1 MENEKRAARQRQ
13 EDAVLNR
20 VLVWFGGAV
29 IVELIMLLLNRY
41 FINYTTLPEEI
52 TLMAAIA
59 KILPIAAIV
68 CLVLCVAGALWC
80 ANARKAGKRAGV
92 PLVLTLMLGALAV
105 CFGVTYFFRGS
116 GVQLMCGAVPVVAVM
131 ALVYYLYQKEFFAV
145 TVLSAVGI
153 LGLWIIRKANGGS
166 DFVVYAY
173 VAAAAVVMLL
183 AVLAARKLQKSDGV
197 LVRGEKRLHI
207 FSHKANYGMIY
218 LTCGI
223 VAAVLIAACVLG
235 TAVAYYLIFG
245 LVAWLFVMAVYYT
258 VKLM

>member
-20 VLVWFGGAV
+20 VLIWFGAAV

-41 FINYTTLPEEI
+41 FINYTTDSNEI
-52 TLMAAIA
+52 MFADALSR
-59 KILPIAAIV
+59 ILPVVALGGLA
-68 CLVLCVAGALWC
+68 LCVAC
-80 ANARKAGKRAGV
+80 AVWFWYARKNAKKSGLPMVLA
-92 PLVLTLMLGALAV
+92 LVFAALSV
-105 CFGVTYFFRGS
+105 CLGVTYQFRAT
-116 GVQLMCGAVPVVAVM
+116 GVQLLCGAVPVVAVM

-153 LGLWIIRKANGGS
+153 LGLWMIRKANGGHELI
-166 DFVVYAY
+166 VYGY

-183 AVLAARKLQKSDGV
+183 AALGMRSLQKNKGMLV
-197 LVRGEKRLHI
+197 LGEKHIHI
-207 FSHKANYGMIY
+207 FSRNANYGMLY
-218 LTCGI
+218 LTCGV
-223 VAAVLIAACVLG
+223 VAAVLIAACFLG
-235 TAVAYYLIFG
+235 TTVAYYLIFG